1 MARKTFKKKTLAK
14 KAKRKGQRIY
24 KVKGGWRI
32 GKASKRK
39 KTRRKAKKKKKT
51 KRRKKKKRR

>member
-1 MARKTFKKKTLAK
+1 MVRKTFKKKTLAK

-32 GKASKRK
+32 GKASRK
-39 KTRRKAKKKKKT
+39 KTKRKAKKKKKT
-51 KRRKKKKRR
+51 RRKKKRR